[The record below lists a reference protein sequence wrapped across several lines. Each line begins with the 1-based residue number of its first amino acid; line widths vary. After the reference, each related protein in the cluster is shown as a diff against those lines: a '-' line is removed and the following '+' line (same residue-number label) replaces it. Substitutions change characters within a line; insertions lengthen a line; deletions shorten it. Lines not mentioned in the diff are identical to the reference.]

1 MSAKLRGDTAG
12 KTPSEL
18 TRFKRLWLT
27 LDEAARDSW
36 RACFASEL
44 TQPRIREEVK
54 RKLRINLVDDKQ
66 LTVFRQWLVKQDAR
80 DEEQQLTDQDEAEL
94 IAQGLTGDALRKA
107 LIEKIQRRAYLQGD
121 AKTGLAAV
129 DRAQREVVTELDRN
143 KFEFDAAK
151 ACLAKLPELK
161 AIASNKQLSEDERLE
176 QARLALF
183 GSAPQ

>member
-44 TQPRIREEVK
+44 TQPRIREEIK

-107 LIEKIQRRAYLQGD
+107 LIEKIQRRAYLEGD
-121 AKTGLAAV
+121 PRTGLAAV
-129 DRAQREVVTELDRN
+129 DRDLKAQQVGLDSRKVAVLEKKAAAFDQAKEVVQS
-143 KFEFDAAK
+143 
-151 ACLAKLPELK
+151 KLTPEEQRTRLREILK
-161 AIASNKQLSEDERLE
+161 
-176 QARLALF
+176 
-183 GSAPQ
+183 

>member
-27 LDEAARDSW
+27 LPESERDSW

-44 TQPRIREEVK
+44 TQPRIREEIK
-54 RKLRINLVDDKQ
+54 LKLRIKLVEDKQ
-66 LTVFRQWLVKQDAR
+66 LTNFRQWLAQQDAR

-107 LIEKIQRRAYLQGD
+107 LIEKIQRRAYLHGD

-129 DRAQREVVTELDRN
+129 DRGQKEVMTAIDREKLELLKRKAAQAEAAQEVTGSQLT
-143 KFEFDAAK
+143 
-151 ACLAKLPELK
+151 PEEK
-161 AIASNKQLSEDERLE
+161 EAEYRRI
-176 QARLALF
+176 F
-183 GSAPQ
+183 GMT